1 VPVVGLPRHA
11 GDEDRGGLL
20 RGVRHLQ
27 HRLHILSTSGSLR
40 YRADYSSS
48 SSSGHCRIDRSAPYA
63 FTVDCSQLGDYA
75 FDLLVEGEQ
84 QVTITTVT
92 GADGTL
98 SQTVIRSSFSET
110 DTNSVSQ
117 ASLPLSG
124 SLVDV
129 TDHLAGTRT
138 VRGSIARGTQPGAGT
153 YFQEAGQIVFDGG
166 VGNVLFAAGRHDAVA
181 FGGINASLCAALADA

>member
-1 VPVVGLPRHA
+1 MHRISIMASAAAAVAIASCLLAAPAHAAGVTRDVVA
-11 GDEDRGGLL
+11 SFSE
-20 RGVRHLQ
+20 
-27 HRLHILSTSGSLR
+27 
-40 YRADYSSS
+40 
-48 SSSGHCRIDRSAPYA
+48 PYA